1 MKEEFSDSWECTSD
15 SSDFTASGSG
25 KNFEDN
31 ASLKAKLRHCLMR
44 RQQRAFDRMCS

>member
-31 ASLKAKLRHCLMR
+31 AFLKTKLRHYLMR
-44 RQQRAFDRMCS
+44 RQHKAFDRMCS